1 MSRLR
6 DKKCEKGFTVVELLI
21 VAAFIGVLL
30 AIAIPNLFKA
40 RIASNE
46 AGARKAL
53 QVLRDAEAQY
63 FEQDLNDDG
72 IKNYTASIPASNE
85 SLRCPK
91 STGTCTE
98 YDALIDSTFE
108 DAVASGSTAQCN
120 DSKSGYC
127 IKFAGDIDGTDP
139 LVLQSEYG
147 WEASMIAVRRTGIK
161 DFAVY
166 GDGVIRCTASLE
178 ETGEEGRFQA
188 NRATSVACDN

>member
-1 MSRLR
+1 MSRL
-6 DKKCEKGFTVVELLI
+6 KNKECEKGFTVVELLI

-46 AGARKAL
+46 ANARKAL
-53 QVLRDAEAQY
+53 QTLRDAEAQY
-63 FEQDLNDDG
+63 FEQDLNDDL
-72 IKNYTASIPASNE
+72 IRNYTASILDSNE

-91 STGTCTE
+91 SSGTCTE
-98 YDALIDSTFE
+98 YDALVDSTFA
-108 DAVASGSTAQCN
+108 DAVASGAIAQCN
-120 DSKSGYC
+120 DSKAGYC
-127 IKFAGDIDGTDP
+127 IRFAQDVNGTDP
-139 LVLQSEYG
+139 LVLQREYG

-166 GDGVIRCTASLE
+166 EDGVIRCTASME
-178 ETGEEGRFQA
+178 TTGEVGKFQA